1 MPQWCGPI
9 RVIRA
14 RVPPVHREGHL
25 LAVPVEGR
33 ARTRRHDRR
42 GHRPGWLSALHILAA
57 GASVREVTGVGTT
70 FVGQTLAPVRDP
82 WDAALRI
89 SSSDEEMAV

>member
-1 MPQWCGPI
+1 MVQFASSARESLRYTGKGTSWPSPS
-9 RVIRA
+9 RA
-14 RVPPVHREGHL
+14 APDDTT
-25 LAVPVEGR
+25 AVAIDLDGS
-33 ARTRRHDRR
+33 
-42 GHRPGWLSALHILAA
+42 GALHILAA

>member
-1 MPQWCGPI
+1 MVQFASSARESLRYTGKGTSWPSPS
-9 RVIRA
+9 RA
-14 RVPPVHREGHL
+14 APAPDDTT
-25 LAVPVEGR
+25 AVAIDLDGS
-33 ARTRRHDRR
+33 
-42 GHRPGWLSALHILAA
+42 GALHILAA